1 MTTRSIAPFVFALSA
16 LGCAGSPIGGK
27 YGLGNNAAGYAE
39 EARVRQERHDRLAA
53 NRAEFNRYCMTQ
65 EERTPAQMQWCMMRQ
80 HELDRE
86 EDQTE
91 RQEDRDAQKER
102 EFQAWRQERL
112 KPAPQLN
119 CTSTTDYNGTVS
131 THCQ

>member
-1 MTTRSIAPFVFALSA
+1 MLGA

-27 YGLGNNAAGYAE
+27 YGLGNNTAGYAE
-39 EARVRQERHDRLAA
+39 EARVRQQRRDYLAA

-65 EERTPAQMQWCMMRQ
+65 EGRTPAQVQWCMMRQ

-91 RQEDRDAQKER
+91 RQEDRDAQRER
-102 EFQAWRQERL
+102 EFQAWRRERL
-112 KPAPQLN
+112 TPAPQVN
-119 CTSTTDYNGTVS
+119 CTSTTDYFGNVN